1 MKTKKYILEVR
12 KHRKKDLIP
21 NKTTHV
27 IGIFS
32 SVDKAVKWI
41 QSDGQTFFGKKF
53 PRKAFW
59 AIVEGYV
66 DSGELCLQAFYDKQG
81 NWIGN

>member
-53 PRKAFW
+53 
-59 AIVEGYV
+59 G
-66 DSGELCLQAFYDKQG
+66 SGKDDFQTSVFLGHFLIRNF
-81 NWIGN
+81 